1 LGTIKSSN
9 LCTEIIEYSSPDE
22 TAVCNLASLNLQ
34 KFISCAQAPGSR
46 PYFDFE
52 RLVQVTRVVTRN
64 LNAVIDVNHYPVPS
78 AQRSNMRHRP
88 VGLGVQG
95 LADVFCR
102 LKLPFESEAAR
113 QLNRDIFEAV
123 YFGAVSQSIDLARE
137 SGPYSSYQGSPAS
150 QGQLQFDLWG
160 VKPSLRWDWE
170 GLKQQLQLHGMR
182 NSLLVAP
189 MPTAST
195 SQILGNCE
203 CFEPFQ
209 SNIFVRRVMAGEF
222 AIVNPHLL
230 RELVSRKMWSSD
242 IKQSII
248 AANGSVQHLQ
258 LPEDIKAVYKT
269 AWEIKQRSVIDM
281 AADRGA
287 FIDQSQSL
295 NLFVSEPNFA
305 KLTSMHF
312 YAWKKG
318 LKTGCYYLRTRA
330 AVDAIKFTVD
340 ATASGG
346 KGAESAT
353 GKSKEQNMQD
363 MACSLTNR
371 CLRP

>member
-1 LGTIKSSN
+1 M
-9 LCTEIIEYSSPDE
+9 
-22 TAVCNLASLNLQ
+22 
-34 KFISCAQAPGSR
+34 
-46 PYFDFE
+46 
-52 RLVQVTRVVTRN
+52 QVTRVVTRN

-305 KLTSMHF
+305 KLTSMHV

-340 ATASGG
+340 AAASGG

-371 CLRP
+371 CLCP